1 MHVRNG
7 EVGLSHF
14 ASEPFYFVALVAED
28 HSLRHCERIV
38 KIAQGFKFIVLL
50 LNSDEKLLDSI
61 QGQLVTLDQD
71 LERIVH
77 EFVCHV

>member
-1 MHVRNG
+1 VHVRHG
-7 EVGLSHF
+7 EVGFSHF
-14 ASEPFYFVALVAED
+14 ASEPFYFVALVAEN
-28 HSLRHCERIV
+28 HGLCHCERIV
-38 KIAQGFKFIVLL
+38 EIAQGLKFIVLL
-50 LNSDEKLLDSI
+50 LDSDEKLLYSI